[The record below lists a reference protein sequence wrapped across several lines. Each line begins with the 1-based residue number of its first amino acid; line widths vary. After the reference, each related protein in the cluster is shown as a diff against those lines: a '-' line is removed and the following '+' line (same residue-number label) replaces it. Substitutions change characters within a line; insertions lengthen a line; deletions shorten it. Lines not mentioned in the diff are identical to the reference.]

1 MKLNLSHYKIFIFD
15 FDGVI
20 IDSANLKTEAYFKVI
35 NDDRFIKYHIENAG
49 ISRFEKFRYYY
60 EKILHKEISE
70 EELKKLCDKYSEIL
84 NKKYGAAKL
93 IKGVKK
99 FLNKIVNKKSSNF
112 ICSGAPYNEVVQIC
126 KKKNIQNLFKEIYT
140 YPLTKIEI
148 IKKIILE
155 NKIEKKKVIFFG
167 DALNDYAAACANK
180 VDFIGI
186 INKENQELFHK
197 LDFNKIKN
205 FNEIEL

>member
-1 MKLNLSHYKIFIFD
+1 MELNLSDYKIFIFD

-20 IDSANLKTEAYFKVI
+20 IDSATLKTEAYFEII

-60 EKILHKEISE
+60 EKILHQEISE
-70 EELKKLCDKYSEIL
+70 QELKNLCDKYSEIL
-84 NKKYGAAKL
+84 NKKYGEAKL

-99 FLNKIVNKKSSNF
+99 FLNKIVNKNGLNF
-112 ICSGAPYNEVVQIC
+112 ICSGAPYNEVVQLC
-126 KKKNIQNLFKEIYT
+126 KKKKIYTLFKEIYT

-155 NKIEKKKVIFFG
+155 NKVDKKKVIFFG

-186 INKENQELFHK
+186 INKENQELFQK

-205 FNEIEL
+205 FNEVEL